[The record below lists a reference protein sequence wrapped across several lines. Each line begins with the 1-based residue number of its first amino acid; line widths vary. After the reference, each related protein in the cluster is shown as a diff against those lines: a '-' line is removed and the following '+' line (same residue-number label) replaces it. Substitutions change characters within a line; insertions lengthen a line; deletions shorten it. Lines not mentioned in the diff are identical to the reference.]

1 MMKNSSIGEVARQTD
16 LSAPTL
22 RYYEQIGL
30 LPPVERVAGKRM
42 YDASAL
48 ERLEVIKLARS
59 AGLSLDETREL
70 LDGFPPR
77 TPAAARWQ
85 RFAQAKLDELAEQ
98 ARRIEQMRVLLG
110 HLMDCCCDD
119 LVECARAARDCA
131 EIEAQ

>member
-1 MMKNSSIGEVARQTD
+1 MAGSSIGEVARQTD

-22 RYYEQIGL
+22 RYYEEIGL
-30 LPPVERVAGKRM
+30 LPAVERVAGKRV
-42 YDASAL
+42 YDGSAV
-48 ERLEVIKLARS
+48 ERLEVIKLAKS

-98 ARRIEQMRVLLG
+98 QRRIEQMRALLG
-110 HLMDCCCDD
+110 HLMDCDCHE
-119 LVECARAARDCA
+119 LAQCARAARDGDEA
-131 EIEAQ
+131 EA

>member
-1 MMKNSSIGEVARQTD
+1 MANASIGEVAMQTE

-30 LPPVERVAGKRM
+30 LPPVERVAGKRS

-48 ERLEVIKLARS
+48 ERLEVIKLAKS

-85 RFAQAKLDELAEQ
+85 HFAQAKLDELDEQ
-98 ARRIEQMRVLLG
+98 QRHIERMRALLG

-119 LVECARAARDCA
+119 LVQCAQAALDCD
-131 EIEAQ
+131 EIEVP